1 MNSYVSQGGAINRI
15 LELECSQKIY
25 DDPQRTAEILK
36 KNYGFAGRVFVD
48 VIKDMDKTELRNIQK
63 GFMNRLMD
71 SDKMQKQAMSLS
83 IILTADKI
91 ATESIF
97 KDGVYISLDEAKETL
112 TDYSD
117 VSDNQRCY
125 EYILGM
131 IAMNQTRFDAATACE
146 KWGILENGYA
156 VIYNPAFDRICEGG
170 GFSKKAFLSWADRH
184 GKIQT
189 RAGQY
194 TKQKKIEGKNFRCVF
209 LKLDDGIEVDK
220 DGFMQ
225 ISEDEQEEL
234 PFK

>member
-25 DDPQRTAEILK
+25 GDPHHTAEILK
-36 KNYGFAGRVFVD
+36 RNYGFAGKDYVN
-48 VIKDMDKTELRNIQK
+48 VIKDMDIKEIKGIQK
-63 GFMNRLMD
+63 QFMEQIMD

-97 KDGVYISLDEAKETL
+97 KDGIYISLDEAKETL

-131 IAMNQTRFDAATACE
+131 IAMNQTRFDMSTACE

-156 VIYNPAFDRICEGG
+156 VIYNPAFDRICESG
-170 GFSKKAFLSWADRH
+170 GFSRKAFLSWADRH
-184 GKIQT
+184 SKIQVQN
-189 RAGQY
+189 GQL
-194 TKQKKIEGKNFRCVF
+194 TKIKKIDGRSYRCVF
-209 LKLDDGIEVDK
+209 LKMDDGIEADK
-220 DGFMQ
+220 DGFLQ
-225 ISEDEQEEL
+225 IPEDEQEEL